1 MFLTRYVSP
10 FGVCVL
16 FFPLKCGVHGGVL
29 LMGVDQ
35 IPGEI
40 VDINIGGIAHANC
53 IIILNGKVV
62 ILIFGDRER
71 RQSFA
76 IFITNDLVV
85 FTYIDSF
92 R

>member
-1 MFLTRYVSP
+1 M
-10 FGVCVL
+10 
-16 FFPLKCGVHGGVL
+16 GG
-29 LMGVDQ
+29 DQ

-40 VDINIGGIAHANC
+40 VNINIGGIAHANC

-71 RQSFA
+71 RQYFA

-92 R
+92 RCVTAKTMPCTIRHDDNDGIQQKGK